1 MTCLAGASWVQANI
15 LSRNQALSLRVYV
28 AWWPCPHATL
38 GAINAPIFPD
48 SRVTYLWDQ
57 NAVSSQWFSQHV
69 TGQPGPT
76 WDYYLLFGPR
86 ARWGLVPG
94 PVVSQGGPVIG
105 DGGRLLAAIRPPLA
119 RGRA

>member
-1 MTCLAGASWVQANI
+1 MTCLAGASWVQNNI
-15 LSRNQALSLRVYV
+15 LSKNPDPALRVFV
-28 AWWPCPHATL
+28 VWVPFLNGTR
-38 GAINAPIFPD
+38 GAINPSVFPD

-57 NAVSSQWFSQHV
+57 NAVSSQWFSRQV

-86 ARWGLVPG
+86 ARWGAVPG

-105 DGGRLLAAIRPPLA
+105 DTGSLVAAIQPLL
-119 RGRA
+119 R